1 VTVLSALPSARY
13 VVPDRRDPDR
23 RDPDTRDTVDRLS
36 GSLRAVPRSVI
47 SYRNGQEI
55 YGENDASEHWYCL
68 ISGAARKYALMADGR
83 RRIVDFLLPGDFFG
97 FRARHQH
104 SFATDAIAKGT
115 TVARYLR
122 RSLETAADSDP
133 RLGREIREI
142 AFQSISR
149 SQARLLILGRVT
161 ALEKVGAFLVEMA
174 DRCLDRSDQTV
185 FLPMSRYDIADYL
198 AISVETVSRALTELN
213 RCGTIRF
220 IDKRHVYLVELP
232 PGRLSCLRPRCRL
245 RELQAG

>member
-1 VTVLSALPSARY
+1 VTVLCALPSARY

-23 RDPDTRDTVDRLS
+23 SDTVDRLS
-36 GSLRAVPRSVI
+36 GSLSRAVLRSVM

-104 SFATDAIAKGT
+104 SFAADAIAEGT

-220 IDKRHVYLVELP
+220 IDKRHVYLVDCASLDNGFE
-232 PGRLSCLRPRCRL
+232 RSAKMA
-245 RELQAG
+245 LQ